1 MRDRSVAPS
10 PLVLALMVFVGGVS
24 FGLDGNH
31 PWLLLIGLVG
41 PLVVLAVYFAFTLL
55 RPPR

>member
-24 FGLDGNH
+24 FGLSSGH
-31 PWLLLIGLVG
+31 PWLLLAGLVG
-41 PLVVLAVYFAFTLL
+41 PLVVLAVYLASTVS
-55 RPPR
+55 RGR